1 MRVKKKVLI
10 LPVAAGLFFIF
21 SALVFAEYGSGKNF
35 QKDKQEKWTRRK
47 QEQKEENQEFKK
59 SLEGKTPEEKS
70 AAIKAHR
77 EKKHQDKESFYEK
90 THSDHMSA
98 IKEKLAKNN
107 KLNEQE
113 KDELI
118 SFYAEQYRENT
129 TWRNQQFNRNTDFLE
144 EIANSA
150 KTPEEKK
157 EAVKKHFQEQK
168 AEGKTRWEKQRFEKE
183 AKKKYFGLKYKGKP
197 GNEKAEK
204 GK

>member
-1 MRVKKKVLI
+1 MRKRILVLP
-10 LPVAAGLFFIF
+10 LAAGLFFIF

-47 QEQKEENQEFKK
+47 QEQKEKNQEFKK

-70 AAIKAHR
+70 TAIKAHR
-77 EKKHQDKESFYEK
+77 EGKHQDAESFYEK
-90 THSDHMSA
+90 THNDHMA
-98 IKEKLAKNN
+98 AVKEKLAKNN

-118 SFYAEQYRENT
+118 SFYEEQYRENA
-129 TWRNQQFNRNTDFLE
+129 TWRNQQYNRNTDFLE
-144 EIANSA
+144 EIASSA

-168 AEGKTRWEKQRFEKE
+168 AEGKTHWEKQRFEKE
-183 AKKKYFGLKYKGKP
+183 AKKKDFGLKYKGKS
-197 GNEKAEK
+197 GKEKAEK